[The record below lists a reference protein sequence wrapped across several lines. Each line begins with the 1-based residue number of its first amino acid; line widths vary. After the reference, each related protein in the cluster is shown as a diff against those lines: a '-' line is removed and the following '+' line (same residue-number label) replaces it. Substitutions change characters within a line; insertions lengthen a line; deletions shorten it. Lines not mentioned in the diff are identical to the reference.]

1 MEIQENQLFHIENS
15 NIEWWFVVIFSLI
28 NLNMTHVTHD
38 TLMCRSCW
46 VIFVSWSIQISVTEY
61 IWQALTQQNA
71 WRLLPLMMLQLNLT
85 SSCAICHH
93 ILWPFDPRLRSD
105 YISTLAPLVTRVET
119 VISHHTLTNN
129 NRESTRTIKFND
141 RAYQETVGLCLI
153 NIVQKRCLRF
163 TMLSLWH

>member
-1 MEIQENQLFHIENS
+1 MDIQGNPLFHIENS

-71 WRLLPLMMLQLNLT
+71 WRLLPLMMLRLNLT
-85 SSCAICHH
+85 PSSAIIFYDHL
-93 ILWPFDPRLRSD
+93 IPGLGQATFPPPPSPLPPLTSRVWRQWPVYNVSSVITHWP
-105 YISTLAPLVTRVET
+105 TTTR
-119 VISHHTLTNN
+119 NQ
-129 NRESTRTIKFND
+129 
-141 RAYQETVGLCLI
+141 QE
-153 NIVQKRCLRF
+153 Q
-163 TMLSLWH
+163 